1 MAHELLF
8 VNDDENSLNIGL
20 MLFSLVYY
28 LLKMIS
34 LIMIFYPQNVKCHK

>member
-28 LLKMIS
+28 QLKMIS
-34 LIMIFYPQNVKCHK
+34 LIMIFYP